1 MGRKITMTGRNARYI
16 EHRGFDAAPDEE
28 REILMEG
35 DEAEYQEHAYGPAES
50 IEQKKE
56 EYDLTEMTSAVDR
69 VRQFFWS
76 ESAMAFIFCVCRDCF
91 NYANNMSQFE
101 REFNCR
107 EGLLSNTFRNNPY
120 MYLSVDKW
128 AENGAKERVLRLVE
142 AYKTA
147 IKEHSQE

>member
-16 EHRGFDAAPDEE
+16 EHRGAAAAPDDD
-28 REILMEG
+28 REIRMEG
-35 DEAEYQEHAYGPAES
+35 EEARYEEHAYGPSES
-50 IEQKKE
+50 FAQQQR
-56 EYDLTEMTSAVDR
+56 EYGLTELTGGVEK
-69 VRQFFWS
+69 VRRFFWS

-107 EGLLSNTFRNNPY
+107 EGLVSNTFRNNPY
-120 MYLSVDKW
+120 MYMPIDKW
-128 AENGAKERVLRLVE
+128 SENGAKERVLRLVD

-147 IKEHSQE
+147 IKEQSLG